1 MKNIFSLGNMK
12 VITGPSTSEY
22 VVTFKKKLEE
32 EGVSAQL
39 IKYITPITLIRLFIL
54 RFFGYEIFH
63 LHFVHSFPSIRFM
76 KIFVSFAKFIG
87 YKIVW
92 TGHSIY
98 QPEKKERSIKKTK
111 WFYEHSDLRFIH
123 HKAHLKLLKD
133 IVGINEIGK
142 IKMIFHP
149 LFDIYP
155 NTVSKREAR
164 KKLGVP
170 ENKKVMLILGDI
182 KEYKGIKYLIDAA
195 KNLGNRYYLIIAGRS
210 SDENLIKYIEQK
222 QSKMNNI
229 KLVNHYIPQE
239 EVQYYMNACD
249 IFVLPYTLIWTSGA
263 VKLAYAFSRPV
274 VSTQVGTMPE
284 VVTDETGIL
293 VKPRDAHALAEGI
306 EKLFSMDYEQM
317 GKKTYEMMKKN
328 YSWKKLID
336 LTIEGYLE
344 IIKKTD

>member
-1 MKNIFSLGNMK
+1 MKSIFSLNNMK
-12 VITGPSTSEY
+12 VITCPSTSEY
-22 VVTFKKKLEE
+22 VVTFNKKLKKG
-32 EGVSAQL
+32 GVPAQS
-39 IKYITPITLIRLFIL
+39 IKYITPFTLIRLFIL
-54 RFFGYEIFH
+54 RLFGYEIFH
-63 LHFVHSFPSIRFM
+63 LHFVHSFTSLRFM
-76 KIFVSFAKFIG
+76 KIFVSFAKFMG

-98 QPEKKERSIKKTK
+98 QPEKKESSIKKTK

-123 HKAHLKLLKD
+123 HNAHLKLLKD
-133 IVGINEIGK
+133 IVGIDEIGK

-155 NTVSKREAR
+155 NTTSKKEAR
-164 KKLGVP
+164 EKLRVP
-170 ENKKVMLILGDI
+170 ENKKVILILGDI
-182 KEYKGIKYLIDAA
+182 KEYKGIKYLVDAV
-195 KNLGNRYYLIIAGRS
+195 KNLGDKYYLIIAGRPI
-210 SDENLIKYIEQK
+210 DENLIKYIKEK
-222 QSKMNNI
+222 QSNMNNI
-229 KLVNHYIPQE
+229 KLLDHYIPQG

-249 IFVLPYTLIWTSGA
+249 VFALPYTLIWTSGA

-293 VKPRDAHALAEGI
+293 VKPCDADALKEGI

-317 GKKTYEMMKKN
+317 GKKAYKMMKED
-328 YSWKKLID
+328 YSWEKLID

-344 IIKKTD
+344 IIKK

>member
-1 MKNIFSLGNMK
+1 MKSIFSLDNMK
-12 VITGPSTSEY
+12 VITCPSTSEY
-22 VVTFKKKLEE
+22 VITFKKKLEA
-32 EGVSAQL
+32 EGVSVQL
-39 IKYITPITLIRLFIL
+39 IKYITPLTLIRLFIL
-54 RFFGYEIFH
+54 RFFGYEVFH

-76 KIFVSFAKFIG
+76 KIFVSFAKFIR

-98 QPEKKERSIKKTK
+98 QPEKKEHSIKKTK

-155 NTVSKREAR
+155 NTISKKEAR
-164 KKLGVP
+164 KKLGIP
-170 ENKKVMLILGDI
+170 ENKKIILILGDI
-182 KEYKGIKYLIDAA
+182 KEYKGIKYLIDAV
-195 KNLGNRYYLIIAGRS
+195 KNLGNQYYLLIAGRPL
-210 SDENLIKYIEQK
+210 DENLIRYIEQK
-222 QSKMNNI
+222 QSEMNNL
-229 KLVNHYIPQE
+229 KLVKHYIPQE
-239 EVQYYMNACD
+239 EVQFYMNACD

-293 VKPRDAHALAEGI
+293 VKPRDANALTEGI

-317 GKKTYEMMKKN
+317 GKKAYEMMKED
-328 YSWKKLID
+328 YSWEKLINI
-336 LTIEGYLE
+336 TIEGYHE
-344 IIKKTD
+344 IIS